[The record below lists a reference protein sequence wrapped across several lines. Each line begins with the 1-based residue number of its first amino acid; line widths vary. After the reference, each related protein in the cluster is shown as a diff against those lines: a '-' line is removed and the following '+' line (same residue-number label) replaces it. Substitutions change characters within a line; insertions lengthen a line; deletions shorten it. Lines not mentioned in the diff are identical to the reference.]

1 MEAGRAVPFMP
12 IRPME
17 AGRGQNE
24 KICGFG
30 VCLRCSSRSHP
41 ADRGIRKKPGS
52 SHCQGSHRE
61 GLGTEANANRV

>member
-1 MEAGRAVPFMP
+1 MEAGRAVP

-41 ADRGIRKKPGS
+41 ADRGIRKKTPAAHTARGRT
-52 SHCQGSHRE
+52 GRD
-61 GLGTEANANRV
+61 